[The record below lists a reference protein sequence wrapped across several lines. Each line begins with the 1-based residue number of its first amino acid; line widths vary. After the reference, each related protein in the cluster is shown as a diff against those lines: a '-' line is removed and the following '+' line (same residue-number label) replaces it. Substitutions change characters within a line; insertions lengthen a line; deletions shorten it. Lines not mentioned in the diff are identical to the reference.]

1 MAKVKITNYVKTLHQ
16 LLAIGDQQTQQQ
28 NFVGYLKLLKKHK
41 QLKNIN
47 EILSLYQKELNNQTQ
62 TIQAFIYYQ
71 DQMPDKKTQEK
82 IKNFLI
88 NKFQAKHIDLIMKQ
102 KSIGL
107 GYIIEANDHFFD
119 FTLDT
124 QLTKF
129 KQKLLET

>member
-16 LLAIGDQQTQQQ
+16 LLAIGDKKEQQE

-71 DQMPDKKTQEK
+71 DQVPDKKTQEE

-88 NKFQAKHIDLIMKQ
+88 NKFYAKHIDLIMKQ

-119 FTLDT
+119 FTLDA
-124 QLTKF
+124 QLIKF